1 MKTLIYDPQPR
12 RRFPLG
18 REAVRDRGEQS
29 IIFPDNGKP
38 LRNFVKESFC
48 PRDSAWFEDAERAR
62 SAVRASL
69 VKNGYDVEE
78 RPTSDG
84 EMRMGAGGFPVAE
97 WELGN
102 EAELVQ
108 GYIINGEFG
117 KMQEVSKAFCMWTM
131 MKVNV
136 REKRR
141 LLSA

>member
-1 MKTLIYDPQPR
+1 MKTIIYDPKQG
-12 RRFPLG
+12 RRFPVG
-18 REAVRDRGEQS
+18 REAVRARGEQS

-117 KMQEVSKAFCMWTM
+117 NIEGA
-131 MKVNV
+131 
-136 REKRR
+136 
-141 LLSA
+141 